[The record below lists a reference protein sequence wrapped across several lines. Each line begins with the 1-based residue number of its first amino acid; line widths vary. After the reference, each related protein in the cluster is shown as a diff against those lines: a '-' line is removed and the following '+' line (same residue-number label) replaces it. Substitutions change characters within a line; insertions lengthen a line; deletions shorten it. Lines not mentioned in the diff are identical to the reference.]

1 MPYDFPV
8 DIDRRLKAHLAIG
21 DAQNEDELIRQA
33 LDAYDQQLDD
43 LNSIR
48 RGMEDE
54 AAGRVAP
61 VASVVTAIEQKFQ
74 IPSQA

>member
-1 MPYDFPV
+1 MPYDFPM
-8 DIDRRLKAHLAIG
+8 DIDRRVKAHLATG
-21 DAQNEDELIRQA
+21 GAQNEDELIRHA
-33 LDAYDQQLDD
+33 LDAFDQQLED

-54 AAGRVAP
+54 ASGRVASAATV
-61 VASVVTAIEQKFQ
+61 VAAIEQKFH